1 MQAWNDPRI
10 EAAIR
15 DYFRH
20 VSDRNKSAW
29 FALFDRNA
37 VVHEPV
43 GTTPGEGIEGLEEVW
58 QVFTG
63 PFATFRIGA
72 DEIHYAGTG
81 AAVRWSAVATAS
93 DGRSVDISG
102 ITVFEIDPD
111 GRIQTAMSYWDPA
124 AVLIQL
130 AGGLDDDITE
140 LLQ

>member
-1 MQAWNDPRI
+1 MQAWNDPLV
-10 EAAIR
+10 EAAIGA
-15 DYFRH
+15 YFRH
-20 VSDRNKSAW
+20 VSERDKSAW
-29 FALFDRNA
+29 FALFDKNA

-63 PFATFRIGA
+63 PFATFSIRS
-72 DEIHYAGTG
+72 DEIFYAGSG
-81 AAVRWSAVATAS
+81 AAVRWSAIATSS
-93 DGRSVDISG
+93 DGRSVDIAG
-102 ITVFEIDPD
+102 ITVFEVDRE

-130 AGGLDDDITE
+130 AGGIEDDGLE